1 MIKRKTRHGI
11 IFLTSLSIIT
21 WLLPRN
27 TSDPVNEPPARLD
40 TRLSYALRDFNGQ
53 LLDKQGNLSLQIS
66 SPLLRKVAESEVGT
80 IKSPDI
86 RINQA
91 DQQWHITAESAII
104 TADREY
110 VSLIGD
116 VDMLRQNQISG
127 ETLEITTRDVMLRVT
142 PRTASTESLVTI
154 IQFGDQLDAVGMN
167 LDIANDNFEL
177 LNDVRAHY
185 DIPQ

>member
-11 IFLTSLSIIT
+11 IFLAALAIIT
-21 WLLPRN
+21 WLLPKSS
-27 TSDPVNEPPARLD
+27 SDPVNEPPARLD
-40 TRLSYALRDFNGQ
+40 TRLNYALRDFNGQ
-53 LLDKQGNLSLQIS
+53 LLNKQGNISLQIS
-66 SPLLRKVAESEVGT
+66 SPLLRKVAQSEVAT
-80 IKSPDI
+80 IKSPQI
-86 RINQA
+86 QIKQA

-116 VDMLRQNQISG
+116 VNMQRLNEISG

-142 PRTASTESLVTI
+142 PQTASTESFVTI
-154 IQFGDQLDAVGMN
+154 IQYGDRLDALGMN
-167 LDIANDNFEL
+167 LDMINDNFEL

-185 DIPQ
+185 DIP

>member
-11 IFLTSLSIIT
+11 IFLAALSIIT
-21 WLLPRN
+21 WLLPKSS
-27 TSDPVNEPPARLD
+27 SDPVNEPPARLD
-40 TRLSYALRDFNGQ
+40 TRLNYSLRDFNGQ
-53 LLDKQGNLSLQIS
+53 LLDKQGNINLQIS
-66 SPLLRKVAESEVGT
+66 SPLLRKVAQSEVAT
-80 IKSPDI
+80 IKSPRI
-86 RINQA
+86 RIKQA

-116 VDMLRQNQISG
+116 VNMLRLNEISG
-127 ETLEITTRDVMLRVT
+127 ETLKITTRDVMLRVT

-154 IQFGDQLDAVGMN
+154 VQYGDRLDALGMN
-167 LDIANDNFEL
+167 LDIINDNFEL

-185 DIPQ
+185 DIP